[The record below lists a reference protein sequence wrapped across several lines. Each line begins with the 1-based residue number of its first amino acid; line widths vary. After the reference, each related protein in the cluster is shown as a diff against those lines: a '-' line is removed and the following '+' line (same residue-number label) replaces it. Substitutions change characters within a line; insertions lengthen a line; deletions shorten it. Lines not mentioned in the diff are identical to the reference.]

1 MKEKLKK
8 KPASKR
14 LTLYHST
21 DQERYMLKKKKKK
34 ERKMPAKGSGKCKR
48 LTGIRFHF
56 FV

>member
-8 KPASKR
+8 KPVSKR

-34 ERKMPAKGSGKCKR
+34 KKKEKCQQK
-48 LTGIRFHF
+48 
-56 FV
+56 VQVNVKD